1 MKLVITGSSGLI
13 GSALVREAE
22 KNQIEVVKLVRRA
35 PKDKSEVQWDPN
47 RAILDLDAIEKS
59 TAIVHLAGAGVG
71 DRRWTKKYKKEILN
85 SRVKTT
91 ETLANAIVN
100 LRNPPSVFV
109 SGSAMGYYGD
119 TGDLAVDENASLG
132 EGFLSDVVFNWEYA
146 AQRVRNN
153 NIRVVHPRTG
163 LVMSKRGGLLRKV
176 LPLFRLGLGGKLGNG
191 KQYWSYISL
200 EDEIRAIF
208 KLIDDVRLTGGVNLT
223 NPNPV
228 TNLEFTKALSS
239 VVNKPA
245 FFHVPAIALKIALGE
260 FSVEV
265 LGSSRVLP
273 SKLKAAGFKF
283 NQPDILSALNSALKY

>member
-47 RAILDLDAIEKS
+47 RAILDLDTIEKS

-228 TNLEFTKALSS
+228 TNMEFTKALSS

-260 FSVEV
+260 FSVEA

>member
-47 RAILDLDAIEKS
+47 RAILDLDTIEKS

-200 EDEIRAIF
+200 EDEISAIF

-260 FSVEV
+260 FSVEA

>member
-47 RAILDLDAIEKS
+47 RAILDLDTIEKS

-119 TGDLAVDENASLG
+119 TGDLAVDENSSLG

-260 FSVEV
+260 FSVEA

>member
-47 RAILDLDAIEKS
+47 RSILDLDAIEKS

-91 ETLANAIVN
+91 ETIANAIVN

-163 LVMSKRGGLLRKV
+163 LGLVRFTPPV
-176 LPLFRLGLGGKLGNG
+176 
-191 KQYWSYISL
+191 SL
-200 EDEIRAIF
+200 TSSI
-208 KLIDDVRLTGGVNLT
+208 NL
-223 NPNPV
+223 N
-228 TNLEFTKALSS
+228 
-239 VVNKPA
+239 
-245 FFHVPAIALKIALGE
+245 IALI
-260 FSVEV
+260 
-265 LGSSRVLP
+265 SS
-273 SKLKAAGFKF
+273 SKE
-283 NQPDILSALNSALKY
+283 I

>member
-22 KNQIEVVKLVRRA
+22 KNQIEVVKLVRKA

-47 RAILDLDAIEKS
+47 RAILDLDTIEKS

-146 AQRVRNN
+146 AQRVINN

-260 FSVEV
+260 FSVEA

>member
-200 EDEIRAIF
+200 EDEIGAIF

-260 FSVEV
+260 FSVEA

-283 NQPDILSALNSALKY
+283 NQPDILSALNSAIKY

>member
-13 GSALVREAE
+13 GSALVREVE

-47 RAILDLDAIEKS
+47 RSILDLDAIEKS

-91 ETLANAIVN
+91 ETIANAIVN

-239 VVNKPA
+239 VVNRPA

-260 FSVEV
+260 FSVEA

-283 NQPDILSALNSALKY
+283 NQSDILSTLNSALKY

>member
-35 PKDKSEVQWDPN
+35 PKDKTEVQWDPN

-260 FSVEV
+260 FSVEA

>member
-22 KNQIEVVKLVRRA
+22 KNQIEVVKLVRKA

-260 FSVEV
+260 FSVEA

>member
-47 RAILDLDAIEKS
+47 RAILDLDTIEKS

-163 LVMSKRGGLLRKV
+163 LVMSKRGGLLRKA

-260 FSVEV
+260 FSVEA

-283 NQPDILSALNSALKY
+283 NQPDILSALNSAIKY

>member
-47 RAILDLDAIEKS
+47 RSILDLDAIEKS

-91 ETLANAIVN
+91 ETIANAIVN
-100 LRNPPSVFV
+100 LRTPPSVFV

-239 VVNKPA
+239 VVNRPA

-260 FSVEV
+260 FSVEA

-283 NQPDILSALNSALKY
+283 NQSDILSTLNSALKY

>member
-22 KNQIEVVKLVRRA
+22 KNKIEVVKLVRRT
-35 PKDKSEVQWDPN
+35 PKDKNEVQWDPN
-47 RAILDLDAIEKS
+47 RAILDLEAIEKS

-119 TGDLAVDENASLG
+119 TGDVAVDENASLG

-283 NQPDILSALNSALKY
+283 NHSDILSALNSALKY

>member
-35 PKDKSEVQWDPN
+35 PKDPSEVQWDPN

-153 NIRVVHPRTG
+153 KIRVVHPRTG

-176 LPLFRLGLGGKLGNG
+176 LPLFRLGLGGKLGSG

-245 FFHVPAIALKIALGE
+245 FFNVPSIALKIALGE
-260 FSVEV
+260 FSVEA

-283 NQPDILSALNSALKY
+283 NQSDILSTLNSALKY